1 MTTENIHDT
10 LRFQYE
16 NVPVTVISLKPIE
29 EFTIHDSKYG
39 PVDKGRELTVPQW
52 VANVLTATNFAR
64 LREPEIKVSDLQK
77 ALWRETGES
86 VLQTLKSD
94 YYHQVR
100 STIKQLAHQ
109 NKTSPNDIR
118 ISAQSKIEQLFRDVL
133 DNRLLKLMKLSLREE
148 RIRETKK
155 KMTQEERWLFDRLV
169 TLLRNWQKQVLE
181 IDVSD

>member
-1 MTTENIHDT
+1 MNDT

-29 EFTIHDSKYG
+29 EFTIHDSTYG

-52 VANVLTATNFAR
+52 VAKVLTSTQFAR
-64 LREPEIKVSDLQK
+64 LREPDLKVSDLQK

-86 VLQTLKSD
+86 VLQTLTPD
-94 YYHQVR
+94 YYHQIR
-100 STIKQLAHQ
+100 STLKQLAHQ
-109 NKTSPNDIR
+109 NKTEPNDVR
-118 ISAQSKIEQLFRDVL
+118 IASQSKIEQLFRDL
-133 DNRLLKLMKLSLREE
+133 IDNRLLKLMKISLREE

-155 KMTQEERWLFDRLV
+155 KMAQEEQWLFDRLV
-169 TLLRNWQKQVLE
+169 TLLRNWQQQVLE